1 MAVDP
6 FELITKAIQAINPS
20 AEFVL
25 RDSND
30 DIDIDNETFTI
41 EWHKGDVISKADIKT
56 KINEIQPLE
65 TVYKNRQKEYPN
77 VVDQL
82 DDIYYNGVD
91 GWKATIKAVKDKY
104 PKE

>member
-30 DIDIDNETFTI
+30 NVDIDNETFTI
-41 EWHKGDVISKADIKT
+41 EWHKGSAISKTDIKA
-56 KINEIQPLE
+56 KIDEIN
-65 TVYKNRQKEYPN
+65 TVKQNNIEK
-77 VVDQL
+77 L
-82 DDIYYNGVD
+82 YYVGYHANICLL
-91 GWKATIKAVKDKY
+91 WTR
-104 PKE
+104 E

>member
-30 DIDIDNETFTI
+30 NVDIDNETFTI
-41 EWHKGDVISKADIKT
+41 ECHKGSAISKTDIKA
-56 KINEIQPLE
+56 KIDEI
-65 TVYKNRQKEYPN
+65 K
-77 VVDQL
+77 QL
-82 DDIYYNGVD
+82 
-91 GWKATIKAVKDKY
+91 
-104 PKE
+104 